1 MQKLGLLVLALAVI
15 GAGAFAGGSGW
26 QTDFEKALKKAAKS
40 ERPMLVEFT
49 DGEASKE
56 INKGLFYTPKFKA
69 WAKRNVVLVEL
80 NYGKRVS
87 SKLAGQYKE
96 LKTKYKVEQFPT
108 VLLISHEGKSLGALP
123 AFRKGAEKAWLT
135 EAGEM
140 LEAASGAGKWI
151 TDFEAAKKMSK
162 RTGKPMLVDF
172 NGSDW

>member
-1 MQKLGLLVLALAVI
+1 MKKYALLLLALAVI
-15 GAGAFAGGSGW
+15 DAGALAGGSGW

-69 WAKRNVVLVEL
+69 WAKRRVVLVEL

-87 SKLAGQYKE
+87 PKLAEQYEK

-108 VLLISHEGKSLGALP
+108 LLLISHEGKSLGALP
-123 AFRKGAEKAWLT
+123 AFRKGAEKAWLA
-135 EAGEM
+135 EAGEI
-140 LEAASGAGKWI
+140 LEAASGAGKWL
-151 TDFEAAKKMSK
+151 TDYAAAKKISK
-162 RTGKPMLVDF
+162 RTRKPMLLDF